1 MNRGAAGFVT
11 DGGLR
16 DSPEIAQLP
25 FPTYHQRPSAPA
37 NITFHLAV
45 DANVPVGCGDVAVF
59 PGDVILGD
67 GEGVVVIPAHLAD
80 AVAAESVEMT
90 AFEDFATEK
99 VLEGRSIMGLYP
111 ATEEKTRTD
120 FAAWRKS
127 KGR

>member
-1 MNRGAAGFVT
+1 M
-11 DGGLR
+11 
-16 DSPEIAQLP
+16 PI
-25 FPTYHQRPSAPA
+25 
-37 NITFHLAV
+37 
-45 DANVPVGCGDVAVF
+45 GCGDVAVF

-80 AVAAESVEMT
+80 AVAAEAVEMT

-120 FAAWRKS
+120 YAAWRKS